1 MSPQRPRGP
10 RVTDSRRIGWKRA
23 DPPRR
28 PALFVNPKS
37 GDGAGPRIAER
48 AEKRGITVIEFSPD
62 RSLAALVDEA
72 VAGGADALAVA
83 GGDGSL
89 ATVAAA
95 ARDHDLPFVCVPAG
109 TRNHFARDLGLDP
122 ADPIGALDA
131 ISDGIE
137 GRVDVGEVNG
147 RLFVNCVSLGIYA
160 EAVRQS
166 GYRDAKVRT
175 LLETAR
181 AVLGPGTEGSE
192 LDLVDD
198 VGAHHTDPAT
208 VIVSNNPYALGGPFS
223 RGARPTLSSGRLGII
238 VIDGPAA
245 GAKPPGRSWSS
256 ASLRVHASG
265 AVHAGADGEPVEL
278 APPLEFV
285 VRPAALRVRVRRD
298 ASSRMRQLLA
308 RASRS
313 R

>member
-1 MSPQRPRGP
+1 MSLRRPRRP
-10 RVTDSRRIGWKRA
+10 SVTGSRRIGWERA

-28 PALFVNPKS
+28 PVLFVNPRS
-37 GDGAGPRIAER
+37 GAGAAPRIAEH

-62 RSLAALVDEA
+62 RRLAALVDEA

-122 ADPIGALDA
+122 ADPTGALDA
-131 ISDGIE
+131 LSDGIE
-137 GRVDVGEVNG
+137 GRIDVGEVNG

-160 EAVRQS
+160 EAVHQS

-181 AVLGPGTEGSE
+181 AVLGPDTEGCE

-198 VGAHHTDPAT
+198 LGARHTGPAI

-223 RGARPTLSSGRLGII
+223 RGARHAERWPPRNHRHRRTGRRGQ
-238 VIDGPAA
+238 
-245 GAKPPGRSWSS
+245 
-256 ASLRVHASG
+256 
-265 AVHAGADGEPVEL
+265 AVRPVVEL
-278 APPLEFV
+278 RHATG
-285 VRPAALRVRVRRD
+285 
-298 ASSRMRQLLA
+298 
-308 RASRS
+308 
-313 R
+313 